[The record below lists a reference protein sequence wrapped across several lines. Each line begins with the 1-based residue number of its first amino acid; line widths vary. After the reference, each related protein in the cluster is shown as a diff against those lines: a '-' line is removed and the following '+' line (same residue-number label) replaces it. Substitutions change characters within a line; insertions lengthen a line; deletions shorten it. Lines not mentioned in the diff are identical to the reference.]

1 MIRIDV
7 LIPLYN
13 AELFISQTIE
23 SVFKQTYTDWH
34 LVILEDRS
42 TDNSYQEAKKWADRY
57 PEKVSLFR
65 NETNLGM
72 LGNWNKGIGLCKSPF
87 FVKLDADDLWENT
100 FLEECMAV
108 LEKEP
113 SIGLTFSKYVNINE
127 KNEII
132 ANSEITLPD
141 FAKDKAFSCKDLVL
155 QGQNKMLAYPILRQ
169 GLGIM
174 RREIFEVV
182 GLYRHLLTPETQ
194 ASTDTEFYFRLGA
207 HYNIYCIDKT
217 LYRYRIHQNS
227 ISSTDS
233 QQQLGAQKL
242 YETKMTIL
250 NYYYE
255 KGNISRHFYA
265 QNRNQV
271 DTIYLFSQ
279 QYYARLCKNYKL
291 LTKLLAKLIL
301 FYPLETLKIVLK
313 KIKQY
318 E

>member
-1 MIRIDV
+1 MPKISI
-7 LIPLYN
+7 LIPVYN
-13 AELFISQTIE
+13 AELYLNDTIE

-34 LVILEDRS
+34 LVILEDNS

-113 SIGLTFSKYVNINE
+113 SVGLTFSKYVNINE

-132 ANSEITLPD
+132 ANSEIALPD

-174 RREIFEVV
+174 RREVFEVV

-227 ISSTDS
+227 ISKLDA
-233 QQQLGAQKL
+233 LNNLAQKKL
-242 YETKMTIL
+242 YEIKIVIF
-250 NYYYE
+250 NFYKE
-255 KGNISRHFYA
+255 IKVISDDFYLK
-265 QNRNQV
+265 NKKEIEFV
-271 DTIYLFSQ
+271 FLDHQ
-279 QYYARLCKNYKL
+279 QYSERVNRHYFNMACI
-291 LTKLLAKLIL
+291 IL
-301 FYPLETLKIVLK
+301 KMILKYPTLFLDKVFSFLK
-313 KIKQY
+313 K
-318 E
+318 